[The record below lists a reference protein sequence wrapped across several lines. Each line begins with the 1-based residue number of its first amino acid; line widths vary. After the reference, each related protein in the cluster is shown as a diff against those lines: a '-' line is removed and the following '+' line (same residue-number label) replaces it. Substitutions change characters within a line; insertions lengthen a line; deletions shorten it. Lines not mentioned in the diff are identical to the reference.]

1 MSKTI
6 IGFMVED
13 EITFSIV
20 IDDNDIN
27 AEAKKAKYL
36 SNPIIIE
43 TTNLPYSPVVGSIWD
58 GVNFI
63 IPEGSA
69 LVHESTDH
77 GHVEHNEARSF
88 AFVVNNTCTGRINL
102 MPRAEGVISALLSNP
117 TFLDITEMVYSLPSG
132 VNYHG
137 KFVRNGEIVSR

>member
-36 SNPIIIE
+36 SNPTIIE
-43 TTNLPYSPVVGSIWD
+43 TTNLPYSPVFGSVWN
-58 GVNFI
+58 GANFV
-63 IPEGSA
+63 IPEGSG
-69 LVHESTDH
+69 LIHEATDH
-77 GHVEHNEARSF
+77 VHVEYSEVRSF
-88 AFVVNNTCTGRINL
+88 AFVVDNVCTGRISL
-102 MPRAEGVISALLSNP
+102 MPKAAGIISALLSNP
-117 TFLDITEMVYSLPSG
+117 TFLDITEMVDRLPSG